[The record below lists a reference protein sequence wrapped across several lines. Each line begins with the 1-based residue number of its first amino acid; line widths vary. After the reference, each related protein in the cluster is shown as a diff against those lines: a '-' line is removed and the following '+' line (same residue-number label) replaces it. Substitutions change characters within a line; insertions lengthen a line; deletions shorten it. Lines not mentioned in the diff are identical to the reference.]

1 MTNKVVFK
9 NYGAQENWIN
19 GKYQSAKS
27 EKTISVI
34 SPYFDQEIA
43 TIPESNFADLDNAVK
58 NAQSIFPSWSHLNIR
73 ARAEVMFNLKS
84 IIENNLDEMAELI
97 ALDNGKTI
105 PDAKGSILRG
115 KEVVE
120 FATSLP
126 SMLRGDSSPVGPGI
140 TCTMTQEPLGV
151 VAGIT
156 PFNFPAMVP
165 LWMIPLAITTGN
177 CFILKPSEQ
186 TPLSTFKLAEY
197 LKEAGLPDGVFN
209 IVNGARKQWKLF
221 AIIPILRQWHL

>member
-1 MTNKVVFK
+1 MTIKVVFK

-34 SPYFDQEIA
+34 SPYFDREIA
-43 TIPESNFADLDNAVK
+43 TIPESNFSDLDHAVQK
-58 NAQSIFPSWSHLNIR
+58 ANTAFPSWASLNVR
-73 ARAEVMFNLKS
+73 DRAEVMFNLKS
-84 IIENNLDEMAELI
+84 IIENNLDDMAELI

-140 TCTMTQEPLGV
+140 TCTMT
-151 VAGIT
+151 
-156 PFNFPAMVP
+156 
-165 LWMIPLAITTGN
+165 
-177 CFILKPSEQ
+177 
-186 TPLSTFKLAEY
+186 LSL
-197 LKEAGLPDGVFN
+197 
-209 IVNGARKQWKLF
+209 IH
-221 AIIPILRQWHL
+221 I

>member
-58 NAQSIFPSWSHLNIR
+58 NAQSVFPSWSRLNIR

-97 ALDNGKTI
+97 ALDYG
-105 PDAKGSILRG
+105 
-115 KEVVE
+115 
-120 FATSLP
+120 
-126 SMLRGDSSPVGPGI
+126 
-140 TCTMTQEPLGV
+140 
-151 VAGIT
+151 
-156 PFNFPAMVP
+156 
-165 LWMIPLAITTGN
+165 
-177 CFILKPSEQ
+177 
-186 TPLSTFKLAEY
+186 
-197 LKEAGLPDGVFN
+197 
-209 IVNGARKQWKLF
+209 
-221 AIIPILRQWHL
+221 